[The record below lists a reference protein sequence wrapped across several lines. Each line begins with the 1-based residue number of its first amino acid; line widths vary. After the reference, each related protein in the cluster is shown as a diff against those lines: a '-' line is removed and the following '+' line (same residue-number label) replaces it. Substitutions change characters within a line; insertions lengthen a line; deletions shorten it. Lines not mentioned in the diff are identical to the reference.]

1 MKLFRFRGG
10 VHPEERKDT
19 AEVHIARM
27 PLPKLLRVPM
37 QQHIGAP
44 AEPIVRVGQPL
55 LKGELIATAVGA
67 ISAPVHAPTSGTVV
81 ELGMLPAPHPSGL
94 PTFSVVI
101 EPDGRDQWDEFP
113 VPRNPF
119 EMPSEII
126 AERVAAAGVV
136 GLGGATFP
144 SAVKLGAANSRHIHT
159 IIINGGE
166 CEPYLTCDDRLMRE
180 RADEVVDGVRIILHA
195 VRWGR
200 AVIAIEDNKPEA
212 LAAIRAAARGH
223 GNIEVVAVPTRY
235 PTGSEKQLL
244 KAITGRE
251 VPAGGLPATTGVLMH
266 NVGTAYAIHQAIRYG
281 RPLVSRIVTVA
292 GGAVHGPCNVEAP
305 IGTLVSDLLAF
316 CGGLREAPARL
327 LMGGPMMGMS
337 LPHSDVPIIKGTSGV
352 LALSQRE
359 VSSEASGPCVR
370 CGRCVSACPV
380 GLVPLEMAAR
390 ARHDDMAGAE
400 AWGVMDCIACG
411 SCSYVCPSHI
421 PLVQYF
427 NYTKG
432 RIAVERERNRKAAE
446 TRQLAEARRRRV
458 EREEAEKKA
467 RAAEKA
473 RARAAAKQAAAE
485 AAQAA
490 AQNSEEVSP

>member
-10 VHPEERKDT
+10 VHPDGRKESAAHSIIT
-19 AEVHIARM
+19 M

-44 AEPIVRVGQPL
+44 AEPMVRICQSV
-55 LKGELIATAVGA
+55 LKGQLIGNAVGA

-81 ELGMLPAPHPSGL
+81 EMGMLPAPHPSGL
-94 PTFSVVI
+94 PTFCVVI
-101 EPDGRDQWDEFP
+101 EPDGKEQWEEFP
-113 VPRNPF
+113 VPRDPL
-119 EMPSEII
+119 EMPAEII

-180 RADEVVDGVRIILHA
+180 RSHEVIDGVRIILHA

-212 LAAIRAAARGH
+212 IAAMTAAAHGY
-223 GNIEVVAVPTRY
+223 GNIEVLAVPARY
-235 PTGSEKQLL
+235 PAGSEKQL
-244 KAITGRE
+244 IVNVTGRE
-251 VPAGGLPATTGVLMH
+251 VPAGGLPASIGVLMH

-292 GGAVHGPCNVEAP
+292 GDAMREPRNVEVP
-305 IGTLVSDLLAF
+305 IGTLVDDLLAF
-316 CGGLREAPARL
+316 CGIREEPTRL
-327 LMGGPMMGMS
+327 LMGGPMMGMA
-337 LPHSDVPIIKGTSGV
+337 LPHGNVPVIKGTSGV
-352 LALSQRE
+352 LAMAHHE
-359 VSSEASGPCVR
+359 VSAIESTPCIR
-370 CGRCVSACPV
+370 CGRCVSACPA

-390 ARHDDMAGAE
+390 ARHDDLKGAE
-400 AWGVMDCIACG
+400 EWGVMECIACG

-421 PLVQYF
+421 PLVQFF
-427 NYTKG
+427 NYSKG
-432 RIAVERERNRKAAE
+432 KIALERERTRKINE
-446 TRQLAEARRRRV
+446 TRLLAEARRVRV

-473 RARAAAKQAAAE
+473 RARAAAKQAAA
-485 AAQAA
+485 AAPQKP
-490 AQNSEEVSP
+490 EEVTS